1 MASRSAGDGLV
12 TAWSVR
18 RPYGSN
24 VAWGELF
31 GTEDAARGYASA
43 RPAVHPLVVQ
53 LAVERFGLPPRVDVA
68 LDVGCG
74 AGLSTRPLVHR
85 ARRCVALDPVS
96 AMVRRIPAVA
106 PGALALVGRAEA
118 LPSADASVDLVAA
131 AGSLDFVDD
140 LGSAAAEIARVLAPG
155 GGIGIAFNERDTREP
170 WVAEL
175 SKLIRWDERER
186 WRVPYTVEVDWGAAL
201 AEHGPQFAP
210 AERYDTTYRQPV
222 DPDTLVQRVLST
234 SYLAVLPADEQA
246 ALADRVRAL
255 VAPLGERFELPYVSV
270 AYAARLR

>member
-1 MASRSAGDGLV
+1 MGINDVAADGFGAGADAYEQGRPSYADDLVAFLVDRLGIAPGRRVVDLAAGTGKLTRLLVPTGASI
-12 TAWSVR
+12 TAVE
-18 RPYGSN
+18 P
-24 VAWGELF
+24 V
-31 GTEDAARGYASA
+31 DAMRAKLAEA
-43 RPAVHPLVVQ
+43 CPAVV
-53 LAVERFGLPPRVDVA
+53 AVEG
-68 LDVGCG
+68 
-74 AGLSTRPLVHR
+74 T
-85 ARRCVALDPVS
+85 
-96 AMVRRIPAVA
+96 
-106 PGALALVGRAEA
+106 AEA
-118 LPSADASVDLVAA
+118 IPLADASVDVVTVAQAFHWFDTPA
-131 AGSLDFVDD
+131 AL
-140 LGSAAAEIARVLAPG
+140 AEIARVLAPG